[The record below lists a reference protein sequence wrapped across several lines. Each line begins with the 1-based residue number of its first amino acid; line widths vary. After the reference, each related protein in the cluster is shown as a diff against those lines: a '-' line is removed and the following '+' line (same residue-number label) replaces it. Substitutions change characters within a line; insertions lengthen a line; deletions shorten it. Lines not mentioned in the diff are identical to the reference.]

1 MERGKEKGEKKRA
14 SSPRRD
20 TGDLHGDGG
29 APGGA
34 RLLRWFM
41 ARSWRESWA
50 TSGTNCAT
58 GEENC
63 ASGGFWGDKQ

>member
-1 MERGKEKGEKKRA
+1 VERGKGKGEKKRA

-34 RLLRWFM
+34 RLR
-41 ARSWRESWA
+41 R
-50 TSGTNCAT
+50 
-58 GEENC
+58 
-63 ASGGFWGDKQ
+63 